1 MKRLIVL
8 MLLLILPLSMLAQV
22 SNIIEHRRHISD
34 VLEPL
39 DKQEIQTGLLSDHAI
54 DYVDLDMYDG
64 KEVNDTNYVDR
75 LIYLD
80 ILRSIRSAAVQDS
93 PIGPIAG
100 VADVWQSLYGDGE
113 MPVSYALYKYDY
125 ISRRSLESNFFQ
137 IIDGKIHVNTI
148 QTRGGTIYPYSQEH
162 VVGFSPAL
170 NICSPGSMT
179 FTFPS
184 QLGFTN
190 ETITKIEFDPGLGS
204 GYGVILP
211 NASCEVIYPE
221 GDYKVDLKMR
231 FTLADGTLLTSHS
244 PMYVLSHSQE
254 AETTSPDILQQHF
267 ESSTPYQGITTSAE
281 VQIKYASGRTSI
293 QKPLIVAEGFDPLEF
308 AELINGEDSDNGLG
322 SNDLD
327 NSDYS
332 GFSDYDIIYVNWND
346 SDQYI
351 QANANLL
358 IDIIEWVNANK
369 ADNAEKN
376 IVYGESM
383 GGLVAR
389 YALCKMEEE
398 GRPHDTDIYVSYD
411 SPHLGANVPLG
422 ALYMLNDVSS
432 FIATALQD
440 EDVTELLGYEEIDPQ
455 QLQVID
461 KYLNAPSVKQMLINY
476 VDESGELNNTVH
488 NQWQNELAAIGFPEG
503 DPGNKMIRLAVS
515 NGGETDIASVT
526 DFINLEV
533 EGYALFPLFC
543 LSLDK
548 LFTIS
553 GYPLFELFMTY
564 VASKVGLGT
573 FLPGKL
579 TLTALFN
586 VKPYISNNSQIYN
599 GQINFKKKCWL
610 LPAYETSLYSNIEYS
625 PASGIPVDNLPGSY
639 YDTSLPSLDIDGQD
653 FSWWIIDYAGYD
665 FLDTMITDKIMFIPT
680 ASSLCYGKD
689 NATLTSTDYYRNFY
703 ALRNDQLD
711 IPFHGIVLEE
721 TPSYHTN
728 NMSSDDSLVSEWIS
742 MHRKFSI
749 SGPMVPST
757 GDTYRV
763 YGLVPYV
770 EWSTSD
776 ESILSINPNTGQVTA
791 VSSGEVDIYAK
802 YIHEGYTVTLAKTVF
817 VGFPEIYLEKYEG
830 DYTYGVS
837 AKCANPELESHLSSF
852 TFKWASV
859 DRCLEHPKSLNQTL
873 VWTTT
878 SEPVYDLGVPHSENG
893 WNVYLKLV
901 DQDGNESPVY
911 NVIVNPELKYS
922 VSPAVII
929 VNDSGQIFFRS
940 SDDVVSYGNFYR
952 PLIVAERQEGM
963 PAIQKIRIIMT
974 ESILPFFREVTA
986 SKFLD
991 FDYTFNFTDL
1001 GVQSALNNQL
1011 LPNGTSSRIVWDFIL
1026 ISTEGEIVQKFP
1038 FMMLYDADYSP
1049 VIDSGPVFLP

>member
-1 MKRLIVL
+1 MKRLI
-8 MLLLILPLSMLAQV
+8 LLVALLTMSISIFAQV
-22 SNIIEHRRHISD
+22 SNIVQHRAHINNA
-34 VLEPL
+34 LEPL
-39 DKQEIQTGLLSDHAI
+39 EKENIQTGLLADFSL
-54 DYVDLDMYDG
+54 DYVDFSMYDG
-64 KEVNDTNYVDR
+64 KSITDTNYVDR

-80 ILRSIRSAAVQDS
+80 ILRGIRSSAVIDS
-93 PIGPIAG
+93 PIDPISEI
-100 VADVWQSLYGDGE
+100 ADEWNSEFTDGI
-113 MPVSYALYKYDY
+113 MPISYALYRYDY
-125 ISRRSLESNFFQ
+125 LPKSSIEKNLVQ
-137 IIDGKIHVNTI
+137 IVGGKVYADNYA
-148 QTRGGTIYPYSQEH
+148 TRASPLYPYAQEH

-170 NICSPGSMT
+170 NICRPGSMT
-179 FTFPS
+179 FSFPS

-190 ETITKIEFDPGLGS
+190 ETIVKVEFDSGLGS
-204 GYGVILP
+204 GYGVISP
-211 NASCEVIYPE
+211 NASCDVIYPE

-231 FTLADGTLLTSHS
+231 FTLSDGTLLTSHS
-244 PMYVLSHSQE
+244 PIYVISHSQD
-254 AETTSPDILQQHF
+254 AETTSSDTQPQHF

-281 VQIKYASGRTSI
+281 VQIRYASGRTSI
-293 QKPLIVAEGFDPLEF
+293 QKPLIVAEGFDPLEL
-308 AELINGEDSDNGLG
+308 AGLINGADRDNGLG
-322 SNDLD
+322 SNDLY

-422 ALYMLNDVSS
+422 VLYMLNDVSS

-515 NGGETDIASVT
+515 NGGETDIATMT
-526 DFINLEV
+526 DFMNLEA
-533 EGYALFPLFC
+533 EGFARLTLFLPLV
-543 LSLDK
+543 K
-548 LFTIS
+548 TR
-553 GYPLFELFMTY
+553 YPLFDLYKMY
-564 VASKVGLGT
+564 IASKVGLSAYS
-573 FLPGKL
+573 LRKISL
-579 TLTALFN
+579 SALFN
-586 VKPYISNNSQIYN
+586 VKPYISNNSQIYS
-599 GQINFKKKCWL
+599 GQITFKKKFWL

-625 PASGIPVDNLPGSY
+625 PTSGIPVDNLPGSY
-639 YDTSLPSLDIDGQD
+639 FDISSSSLDIDDQT
-653 FSWWIIDYAGYD
+653 FSWWIFDFAGYEL
-665 FLDTMITDKIMFIPT
+665 LDTMITDKIMFIPT
-680 ASSLCYGKD
+680 ASSLCYGKG
-689 NATLTSTDYYRNFY
+689 NATLTSADYYRDFY
-703 ALRNDQLD
+703 ALRNSQFD

-721 TPSYHTN
+721 APGYHTYS
-728 NMSSDDSLVSEWIS
+728 MSSDDSLVSEWIAE
-742 MHRKFSI
+742 HRKFSI
-749 SGPMVPST
+749 SGPLVPST

-776 ESILSINPNTGQVTA
+776 ESILSIDPNTGQVTT

-802 YIHEGYTVTLAKTVF
+802 YIYEGYTVTLVKTVF
-817 VGFPEIYLEKYEG
+817 VGFPEVYLETYES
-830 DYTYGVS
+830 DYTYGVRV
-837 AKCANPELESHLSSF
+837 KCANPELESHLSSF

-893 WNVYLKLV
+893 WNVYMKLV

-940 SDDVVSYGNFYR
+940 SEDVVSYGNFYR

-974 ESILPFFREVTA
+974 ESIFPFFREVTA

-1011 LPNGTSSRIVWDFIL
+1011 RPNGTSSRIVWDFIL
-1026 ISTEGEIVQKFP
+1026 VSTEGEIVQKFP

-1049 VIDSGPVFLP
+1049 IIDSGPIL